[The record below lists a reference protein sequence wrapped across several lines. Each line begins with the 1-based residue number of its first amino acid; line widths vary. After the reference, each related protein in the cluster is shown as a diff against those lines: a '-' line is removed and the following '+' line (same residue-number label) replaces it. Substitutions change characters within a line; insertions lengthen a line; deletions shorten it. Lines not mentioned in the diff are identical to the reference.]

1 MATAERLPKIGK
13 KFNRLGL
20 PPKLGSLQTFV
31 SGYKDADYWLR
42 RWDDSLSDTARVRF
56 TRLFLIFKI
65 EQSKLKLTFA
75 KLRLNFNFNLNDS
88 ASWITL
94 HEILTEAPKIGESG

>member
-42 RWDDSLSDTARVRF
+42 RWDDTLSDTARVSRS
-56 TRLFLIFKI
+56 KI
-65 EQSKLKLTFA
+65 GV
-75 KLRLNFNFNLNDS
+75 FNLSNKTRRLKFIFPLSSSDL
-88 ASWITL
+88 IKFVRRKVKKVL
-94 HEILTEAPKIGESG
+94 II

>member
-42 RWDDSLSDTARVRF
+42 RWDDTLSDTARVSRKKLVF
-56 TRLFLIFKI
+56 SILQIKTRRLKFLFSFSSFDQNLFAVR
-65 EQSKLKLTFA
+65 SKKLNNLT
-75 KLRLNFNFNLNDS
+75 LNLGRIP
-88 ASWITL
+88 ITV
-94 HEILTEAPKIGESG
+94 

>member
-42 RWDDSLSDTARVRF
+42 RWDDTLSDTARVSPS
-56 TRLFLIFKI
+56 KI
-65 EQSKLKLTFA
+65 LV
-75 KLRLNFNFNLNDS
+75 LNPWNTNKKID
-88 ASWITL
+88 I
-94 HEILTEAPKIGESG
+94 EIYFSFI